1 MTDRQSERMTRRQA
15 LAAGSALGLAATGM
29 VGGARAQDGNPAENT
44 EVEADISRAQTMKPG
59 WTRFDLGYARITTVL
74 DGERPGEGP
83 FPTFGM
89 EQSQEAMAELM
100 RANFLPE
107 ERIISY
113 FTPVLVELDDNLVL
127 FDTGFGEGGRENGF
141 GKLVERME
149 AAGYGTDSVTIV
161 VLTHFHGDH
170 IQGLVTADGSPV
182 FPNARYVAGRAEW
195 DYWTSDEAKSGPRA
209 DNAELVAKLLVP
221 LEDQFT
227 FVNDGEE
234 VVTGITAI
242 AAFGHTPGHMIFE
255 IESEGQRL
263 MLTADTANHFVASLQ
278 KPEWHV
284 KFDLDKEQAVETRKR
299 VFDRIAEERLP
310 FIGYHMPFPAV
321 GYAEKMEDGGYR
333 FVPASYQFEVA
344 AETEEGA
351 Q

>member
-1 MTDRQSERMTRRQA
+1 MT
-15 LAAGSALGLAATGM
+15 
-29 VGGARAQDGNPAENT
+29 
-44 EVEADISRAQTMKPG
+44 PG
-59 WTRFDLGYARITTVL
+59 WSRFDLGYARVTTIL
-74 DGERPGEGP
+74 DGERPGDGP
-83 FPTFGM
+83 YPTFGM
-89 EQSQEAMAELM
+89 DESQDAMAELM

-107 ERIISY
+107 ERIVSY

-127 FDTGFGEGGRENGF
+127 FDTGFGESGRAEGR

-149 AAGYGTDSVTIV
+149 AAGYGPEAVTIV

-170 IQGLVTADGSPV
+170 IQGIVNSDGTPV
-182 FPNARYVAGRAEW
+182 FPNARYVAGRTEW
-195 DYWTSDEAKSGPRA
+195 DYWTSEEAKNGPQA
-209 DNAELVAKLLVP
+209 GNVELVEKLLLP

-227 FVNDGEE
+227 FVEDGEE

-242 AAFGHTPGHMIFE
+242 AAFGHTPGHLIFE
-255 IESEGQRL
+255 ISSEGQRL

-284 KFDLDKEQAVETRKR
+284 KFDLDKEKAVETRKR
-299 VFDRIAEERLP
+299 VFDRIAKERLP

-321 GYAEKMEDGGYR
+321 GYVEKLENGGYR
-333 FVPASYQFEVA
+333 FVPETYQLDVA
-344 AETEEGA
+344 AEEA

>member
-1 MTDRQSERMTRRQA
+1 MTDRQNERMTRRQA
-15 LAAGSALGLAATGM
+15 LAAGSALGLAAAGLS
-29 VGGARAQDGNPAENT
+29 GSARAQDSDAAENAA
-44 EVEADISRAQTMKPG
+44 VEADIARAQMMTPG

-74 DGERPGEGP
+74 DGERPGDGP
-83 FPTFGM
+83 YPTFGM

-107 ERIISY
+107 SRIVST
-113 FTPVLVELDDNLVL
+113 FTPTLVELDDNLVL
-127 FDTGFGEGGRENGF
+127 FDTGFGEGGRENGL
-141 GKLVERME
+141 GQLVERME

-170 IQGLVTADGSPV
+170 IQGIVTGDGSPV

-195 DYWTSDEAKSGPRA
+195 DYWTSEEAKSGPQA
-209 DNAELVAKLLVP
+209 GNAELVAKLLMP

-227 FVNDGEE
+227 FLSDGDE
-234 VVTGITAI
+234 VVTGITAL
-242 AAFGHTPGHMIFE
+242 AAFGHTPGHLIFE

-284 KFDLDKEQAVETRKR
+284 KFDLDKEMAAETRKR
-299 VFDRIAEERLP
+299 VFDRIAEERVP

-321 GYAEKMEDGGYR
+321 GYVEKLDGGGYR
-333 FVPASYQFEVA
+333 FIPETYQLEVA
-344 AETEEGA
+344 ANDSESA